1 MDRKCNV
8 HARRRPACAFRR
20 NHARRD
26 ESRAAAL
33 PAAAPSP
40 VHSMAVP
47 ALYNKPRPS
56 SRPHAEQGTPRR
68 RRSYT
73 GDMDDLARP
82 ARRRWTTPEVR
93 SLKPEA
99 PAPAQVPRR
108 CLAGPPVEELRFPGC
123 RRIRLTRDQYK
134 DFEERL
140 EFCDGAS
147 ETVWVMAETPGGVH
161 EGTAWRLAHLA
172 ERIALV
178 RGAPIVSLGSVG
190 LVVQE
195 DDGRPARAMQA
206 DATLY
211 LHPRRSRMPAGSLI
225 VGEHDLPDVVL
236 EVDYT
241 TDVRPGKLP
250 LYEAWGFPELW
261 VIVPPRAK
269 RKRRRPKGGDDP
281 PAAERAVSFAARKR
295 GVSRL
300 DAAEIHAALTER
312 VTSAGT
318 DRVLER
324 VGRTMGAREGTEPD
338 DTPLLSSLGSRRAPR
353 DSPRG
358 APRDSPQGAP
368 RDSPQGAPRDSP
380 QGTLRDSPQ
389 GTLRDS
395 PQGAPKSLARR
406 FGACSWRA
414 GSGCRHRIG

>member
-1 MDRKCNV
+1 MR
-8 HARRRPACAFRR
+8 
-20 NHARRD
+20 
-26 ESRAAAL
+26 
-33 PAAAPSP
+33 
-40 VHSMAVP
+40 
-47 ALYNKPRPS
+47 S
-56 SRPHAEQGTPRR
+56 S
-68 RRSYT
+68 
-73 GDMDDLARP
+73 
-82 ARRRWTTPEVR
+82 
-93 SLKPEA
+93 KPEA

-108 CLAGPPVEELRFPGC
+108 CPAGPPVEDLRFPGC

-140 EFCDGAS
+140 EFWDAAS

-269 RKRRRPKGGDDP
+269 RKRRRP
-281 PAAERAVSFAARKR
+281 E
-295 GVSRL
+295 GVTIHRL
-300 DAAEIHAALTER
+300 QSGRYRSLPESVAFPGWTAAEIHAALTER
-312 VTSAGT
+312 VPSAGT

-338 DTPLLSSLGSRRAPR
+338 DTPLLRSLGSRARAEGLAAGRAEGLAAGRAEGLAAGRAEELGAAVRSVLLARGIRMSDPDPVKAAASRGVPR
-353 DSPRG
+353 D
-358 APRDSPQGAP
+358 ALLTA
-368 RDSPQGAPRDSP
+368 A
-380 QGTLRDSPQ
+380 
-389 GTLRDS
+389 
-395 PQGAPKSLARR
+395 LACADETDFRR
-406 FGACSWRA
+406 RVEALPG
-414 GSGCRHRIG
+414 